1 MFQNIKEWNKGFEDA
16 GSVVLPFHAHLA
28 TKNNGF
34 HWFASQF
41 RAGLYNNKYYIH
53 RQDILLSDI
62 EKEGP
67 SFLPFF
73 SKNFCEIAVN
83 HITEKIDKIENYTWL
98 IVSIYGLFITPVKEL
113 ELRYSIIIGNE
124 N

>member
-1 MFQNIKEWNKGFEDA
+1 M
-16 GSVVLPFHAHLA
+16 SSLPNAC
-28 TKNNGF
+28 
-34 HWFASQF
+34 SPVY
-41 RAGLYNNKYYIH
+41 RLYNNKYYIH